1 LLKNNITVN
10 LGVFKMPALTI
21 SEIPLSD
28 WKRSLCKAID
38 YPEFGDQRP
47 IVLPDILTEKMLGF
61 SGLACYETV
70 FVLDGPKMLELEIS
84 EAIGGVE
91 VFMNGE
97 TLGLRANLPYRFD
110 LSDLAWKGKNYLAIE
125 VAIFIN
131 RRTIAAGRN
140 RPCIIGDVRLFT
152 N

>member
-1 LLKNNITVN
+1 MTVH
-10 LGVFKMPALTI
+10 
-21 SEIPLSD
+21 EILLSD
-28 WKRSLCKAID
+28 WTRSLCKAID
-38 YPEFGDQRP
+38 YPEFGDPEP
-47 IVLPDILTEKMLGF
+47 IVLPDILTGRMLGF

-70 FVLDGPKMLELEIS
+70 VVLDHPKALTLEIS

-97 TLGLRANLPYRFD
+97 TLGLRAKLPHRFD

-125 VAIFIN
+125 VAIFIK
-131 RRTIAAGRN
+131 RKTIAAMKN
-140 RPCIIGDVRLFT
+140 RPRIIGDVRLFS

>member
-1 LLKNNITVN
+1 MPTLTVHD
-10 LGVFKMPALTI
+10 
-21 SEIPLSD
+21 IPLFD

-38 YPEFGDQRP
+38 YPEFGDPEP
-47 IVLPDILTEKMLGF
+47 ITLPDILAEKMFRF
-61 SGLACYETV
+61 SGLVCYETI
-70 FVLDGPKMLELEIS
+70 FVLDSPKLLELEIS

-97 TLGLRANLPYRFD
+97 TLGLRAKLPHRFD

-125 VAIFIN
+125 VAIFIK
-131 RRTIAAGRN
+131 RKTIISRKN
-140 RPCIIGDVRLFT
+140 WPYIIGDVRLFT

>member
-1 LLKNNITVN
+1 
-10 LGVFKMPALTI
+10 MPALTVH
-21 SEIPLSD
+21 EIPLSD

-38 YPEFGDQRP
+38 YPEFGDLEP
-47 IVLPDILTEKMLGF
+47 VTLPDILAEKMLRF
-61 SGLACYETV
+61 SGLACYETI
-70 FVLDGPKMLELEIS
+70 FVLDSPKALTLEIS

-97 TLGLRANLPYRFD
+97 TLGLRAKLPHRFD
-110 LSDLAWKGKNYLAIE
+110 LSDLAWKGENYLAIE

-131 RRTIAAGRN
+131 RKAIAAGGN

>member
-1 LLKNNITVN
+1 MSSLTVH
-10 LGVFKMPALTI
+10 
-21 SEIPLSD
+21 EIPLSD

-38 YPEFGDQRP
+38 YPEFGDPEP
-47 IVLPDILTEKMLGF
+47 ITLPDILSEKMLRF
-61 SGLACYETV
+61 SGLVCYETI
-70 FVLDGPKMLELEIS
+70 FVLDSLKLLELEIS

-97 TLGLRANLPYRFD
+97 TLGLRAKLPHRFD
-110 LSDLAWKGKNYLAIE
+110 LSDLAWKGENYLAIE

-131 RRTIAAGRN
+131 RKDIAAKRSL
-140 RPCIIGDVRLFT
+140 PYIIGDARLFA

>member
-1 LLKNNITVN
+1 MAVIEV
-10 LGVFKMPALTI
+10 
-21 SEIPLSD
+21 PLSD

-38 YPEFGDQRP
+38 YPEFGDP
-47 IVLPDILTEKMLGF
+47 EPVTLPDILSEQMLGF
-61 SGLACYETV
+61 SGLACYETI
-70 FVLDGPKMLELEIS
+70 FVLDSPKVLVLEVS

-97 TLGLRANLPYRFD
+97 TLGLRAKLPHRFD
-110 LSDLAWKGKNYLAIE
+110 LSGLTWKGKNYLAIE

-131 RRTIAAGRN
+131 RRTIIARKIW
-140 RPCIIGDVRLFT
+140 PCIIGDVRLFI

>member
-1 LLKNNITVN
+1 MIVH
-10 LGVFKMPALTI
+10 
-21 SEIPLSD
+21 EIVLSN
-28 WKRSLCKAID
+28 WTRSLYKAID
-38 YPEFGDQRP
+38 YPEFGDPKP
-47 IVLPDILTEKMLGF
+47 IVLPDRLARRILGF
-61 SGLACYETV
+61 SGLICYETV
-70 FVLDGPKMLELEIS
+70 FVLDHPKALTLEIS

-97 TLGLRANLPYRFD
+97 TLGLRAKLPHCFD

-131 RRTIAAGRN
+131 RRTIAAMKN
-140 RPCIIGDVRLFT
+140 RPRIIGDVRLFT

>member
-1 LLKNNITVN
+1 MPSVTVH
-10 LGVFKMPALTI
+10 
-21 SEIPLSD
+21 EIPLSD

-38 YPEFGDQRP
+38 YPEFDDP
-47 IVLPDILTEKMLGF
+47 EPVTLPDILAEKMLRF

-70 FVLDGPKMLELEIS
+70 FILDGPKVLALEIS

-97 TLGLRANLPYRFD
+97 TQGLRKKLPYRFD

-131 RRTIAAGRN
+131 RKIIAAERS
-140 RPCIIGDVRLFT
+140 RPCIIGDVRLFA

>member
-1 LLKNNITVN
+1 
-10 LGVFKMPALTI
+10 MPALTVH
-21 SEIPLSD
+21 EIPLSD

-38 YPEFGDQRP
+38 YPEFGDPKP
-47 IVLPDILTEKMLGF
+47 IALPDMLTEQMLSF

-70 FVLDGPKMLELEIS
+70 FFLDGPKVLELEIS

-97 TLGLRANLPYRFD
+97 TLGLRAKLPHRFD
-110 LSDLAWKGKNYLAIE
+110 LSDLSWKGKNYLEIE
-125 VAIFIN
+125 VAIFIK
-131 RRTIAAGRN
+131 RKDIAAKKNWPR
-140 RPCIIGDVRLFT
+140 IIGDVWLFT

>member
-1 LLKNNITVN
+1 
-10 LGVFKMPALTI
+10 MPDLIAY
-21 SEIPLSD
+21 EIPLSG

-38 YPEFGDQRP
+38 YPEFGDPEP
-47 IVLPDILTEKMLGF
+47 ITLPDMLTKKMLRF
-61 SGLACYETV
+61 SGLVCYETI
-70 FVLDGPKMLELEIS
+70 FELDGPKVLELEIS

-97 TLGLRANLPYRFD
+97 TLGLRAKLPHRFD
-110 LSDLAWKGKNYLAIE
+110 LSDLAWKGDNYLAIE

-131 RRTIAAGRN
+131 RKAITAKKN

-152 N
+152 E

>member
-1 LLKNNITVN
+1 MTDHE
-10 LGVFKMPALTI
+10 M
-21 SEIPLSD
+21 PLSN

-38 YPEFGDQRP
+38 YPEFGDP
-47 IVLPDILTEKMLGF
+47 KLVTLPDILTKKILGF
-61 SGLACYETV
+61 SGLACYETE
-70 FVLDGPKMLELEIS
+70 FVLDGPKTLILEIS

-97 TLGLRANLPYRFD
+97 TLGLRAKLPHRFD
-110 LSDLAWKGKNYLAIE
+110 LSDLSWKGNNYLAIE

-131 RRTIAAGRN
+131 RKAIAARGIL
-140 RPCIIGDVRLFT
+140 PCIIGDVRLFS

>member
-1 LLKNNITVN
+1 MLPLTVH
-10 LGVFKMPALTI
+10 
-21 SEIPLSD
+21 EIPLSD

-38 YPEFGDQRP
+38 YPEFGDP
-47 IVLPDILTEKMLGF
+47 EPVTLPDMLSKKMLSL
-61 SGLACYETV
+61 SGLVCYETI
-70 FVLDGPKMLELEIS
+70 FILNGPKALTLEIS
-84 EAIGGVE
+84 EAVGGVE

-97 TLGLRANLPYRFD
+97 TLGLRAKLPHRFD

-131 RRTIAAGRN
+131 RKAIAARGSL
-140 RPCIIGDVRLFT
+140 PYIIGNVRLFT